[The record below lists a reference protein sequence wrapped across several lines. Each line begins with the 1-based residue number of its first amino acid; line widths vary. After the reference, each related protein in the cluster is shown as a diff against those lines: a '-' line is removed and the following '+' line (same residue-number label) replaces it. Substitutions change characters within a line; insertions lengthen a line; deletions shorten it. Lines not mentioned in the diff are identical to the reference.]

1 MSELLKTEIEKY
13 EKDWHVKITSVV
25 TDNASNMAGMRNN
38 INNSSMLLHAFGC
51 QAHLLNLLCKHI
63 TAKLQSPVQRIT
75 SIIKHLR
82 SHHAESS
89 LLREKNT
96 PRSPM
101 PCDVRW
107 NSMIDMLEY
116 FCTHWSTIVVII
128 NETMKS
134 SDRIYRD
141 MEDIGL
147 KRVASELLEILKP
160 IAIAL
165 NKLQRDTAV
174 LGDGCEIRDNLCTAS
189 PSQFQEVVSKR
200 SNQALSDVVLATNL
214 LDSRYYG
221 EKLNPVETK
230 HAIDYVKTAKPDC
243 LPSLM
248 KYVAKEPPYSLLG
261 EEFLA
266 STPTS
271 WWAAGTKLGFCPILA
286 EIALSIVSAVPA
298 SAGLERHFST
308 LGLT

>member
-1 MSELLKTEIEKY
+1 
-13 EKDWHVKITSVV
+13 
-25 TDNASNMAGMRNN
+25 
-38 INNSSMLLHAFGC
+38 
-51 QAHLLNLLCKHI
+51 
-63 TAKLQSPVQRIT
+63 
-75 SIIKHLR
+75 
-82 SHHAESS
+82 
-89 LLREKNT
+89 
-96 PRSPM
+96 
-101 PCDVRW
+101 
-107 NSMIDMLEY
+107 
-116 FCTHWSTIVVII
+116 
-128 NETMKS
+128 MKS

-165 NKLQRDTAV
+165 DKLQRDTAV
-174 LGDGCEIRDNLCTAS
+174 LGDVCESWDNLCTAA

-200 SNQALSDVVLATNL
+200 SKQALSDVVLAANL

-230 HAIDYVKTAKPDC
+230 QAIDYVKTAKPDC

-308 LGLT
+308 PGLTYGKLRTQLGVEKAGKLAFLYKQLNAK